1 MIKKYSYVSV
11 SPFSYLTPSVTNMS
25 VTILAV
31 LSPQV
36 LMLFLTKSFSSL
48 IVIVLCIVSSVCAE
62 LLCNILRR
70 KFTLFDLTAVVQGLC
85 IGFFTPSTYPLIPLC
100 ILVFLSLIIIKYVFG
115 GSSHSWA
122 NPIAYS
128 VIILYF
134 LGTSFFPS
142 MPFDKDM
149 IETGSSIQV
158 LLQNNQLPLFT
169 FDQKLSAW
177 LNTYI
182 FSHIGAEIPQGYLS
196 LMWDTRSVIPAF
208 RFGFLTLFGSLF
220 LFSFRMLRHSI
231 PFSFVI
237 TYGLLI
243 RLFLLTPINGS
254 IGQGDILLAL
264 FSGGSLFIAFFL
276 LDWYG
281 TTPLSKIG
289 KIFYGIVSG
298 IVAFLIL
305 GCGSTS
311 IGAMFTVL
319 SVNIISPCIQIIE
332 EKIYEYF
339 VVKNAGNKTGA
350 QDAAAR

>member
-1 MIKKYSYVSV
+1 MIKKYNYVSV
-11 SPFSYLTPSVTNMS
+11 SPFSYLTPSVTNIS

-48 IVIVLCIVSSVCAE
+48 IVISLCIISSVCAE

-70 KFTLFDLTAVVQGLC
+70 KFTLFDFTAVVQGLC
-85 IGFFTPSTYPLIPLC
+85 IGFFTPSNYPLIPLC

-142 MPFDKDM
+142 MPFDKNM

-158 LLQNNQLPLFT
+158 LLQNNQLPLYT
-169 FDQKLSAW
+169 FDHKLSSW

-182 FSHIGAEIPQGYLS
+182 FAHIGAEIPQGYLS
-196 LMWDTRSVIPAF
+196 LMWDTQSVIPAF
-208 RFGFLTLFGSLF
+208 RFGFLTLLGSLF
-220 LFSFRMLRHSI
+220 LFSFGMLRHSI
-231 PFSFVI
+231 PFAFII

-243 RLFLLTPINGS
+243 RLFLLTPINGI

-289 KIFYGIVSG
+289 KVIYGIVSG
-298 IVAFLIL
+298 IIAFLIL
-305 GCGSTS
+305 GCGSSS

-332 EKIYEYF
+332 EKIYEFF
-339 VVKNAGNKTGA
+339 VLKNAAHKTGA
-350 QDAAAR
+350 QDEAAR